1 MLFCVK
7 LLITADL
14 IAAHN
19 CPLLWFVQKRR
30 DDGVIESDTDSDGGA
45 PRKRSKRKV
54 ESDEYDSEG
63 NVINAR

>member
-1 MLFCVK
+1 M
-7 LLITADL
+7 
-14 IAAHN
+14 
-19 CPLLWFVQKRR
+19 WFVQKRR